1 MQCNKETSK
10 VLIFYLFYLLYL
22 RWMLLRSAHFLYLVM
37 QCASVVEC
45 DFLLELM

>member
-22 RWMLLRSAHFLYLVM
+22 RWMLLRSAHFFIFGYAM
-37 QCASVVEC
+37 R
-45 DFLLELM
+45 